1 MPEKKEWWF
10 MELIEEKLKTVASYH
25 GVIVNVRLD
34 EARLPT
40 AARPSA
46 RSWSIRAA

>member
-10 MELIEEKLKTVASYH
+10 MELIEEKLKTVISYH

-34 EARLPT
+34 EARLPPT
-40 AARPSA
+40 AQG
-46 RSWSIRAA
+46 

>member
-1 MPEKKEWWF
+1 
-10 MELIEEKLKTVASYH
+10 MELIEEKLRTLTSYH

-34 EARLPT
+34 EA

>member
-1 MPEKKEWWF
+1 
-10 MELIEEKLKTVASYH
+10 MELIEEKLKTLTSYH

-34 EARLPT
+34 EARLT
-40 AARPSA
+40 AAWPSV

>member
-1 MPEKKEWWF
+1 
-10 MELIEEKLKTVASYH
+10 MELIEEKLKTLTSYH
-25 GVIVNVRLD
+25 GVIVNVRSTRH
-34 EARLPT
+34 ACQT